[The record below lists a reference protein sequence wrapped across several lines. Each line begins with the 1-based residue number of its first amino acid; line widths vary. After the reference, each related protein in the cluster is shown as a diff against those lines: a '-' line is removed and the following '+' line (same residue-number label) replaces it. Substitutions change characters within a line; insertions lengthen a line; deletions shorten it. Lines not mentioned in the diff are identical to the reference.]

1 MRPKS
6 ISTHDI
12 PDDEPQYD
20 GPSKSQK
27 KRDSHA
33 LQDIGEQ
40 LVALSDTQL
49 KRIDLPDNL
58 RRAIEETRRTRSR
71 EGLRRQMQYVGKVMR
86 NIDTAPLIEAL
97 DAIRGVSARAV
108 AREQMLERMR
118 ERLIADEQVL
128 GDIAAQW
135 PDADL
140 TQLRTLRRNALRE
153 TELDKPPRAFRE
165 IFRVLRQLDRAG
177 TPDTTETAEDE
188 HDDEQG

>member
-6 ISTHDI
+6 ISTHDE

-40 LVALSDTQL
+40 LVALSDAQL

-58 RRAIEETRRTRSR
+58 RSAIEETRRTRSR

-86 NIDTAPLIEAL
+86 NIDTTPLVEAL

-118 ERLIADEQVL
+118 ERLLADEQVL

-140 TQLRTLRRNALRE
+140 THLRTLRRNALRE
-153 TELDKPPRAFRE
+153 TELNKPPRAFRE
-165 IFRVLRQLDRAG
+165 IFRALRQLDNAQHG
-177 TPDTTETAEDE
+177 EEDGEPEPDE
-188 HDDEQG
+188 HDDA

>member
-6 ISTHDI
+6 ISTHDD

-49 KRIDLPDNL
+49 KRIDLPDKL
-58 RRAIEETRRTRSR
+58 RAAIEETRRTRSR
-71 EGLRRQMQYVGKVMR
+71 EGLRRQMQFVGKVMR
-86 NIDTAPLIEAL
+86 GLDTAPLVEAL

-135 PDADL
+135 PEADL
-140 TQLRTLRRNALRE
+140 THLRTLRRNALRE

-177 TPDTTETAEDE
+177 AADETDTDQDE
-188 HDDEQG
+188 HDDE